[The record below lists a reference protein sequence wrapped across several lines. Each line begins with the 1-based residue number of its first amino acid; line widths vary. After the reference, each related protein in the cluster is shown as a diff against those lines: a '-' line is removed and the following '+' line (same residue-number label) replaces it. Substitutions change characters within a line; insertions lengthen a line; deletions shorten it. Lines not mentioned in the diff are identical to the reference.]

1 MKDRTVERAP
11 NNQSRQSEFRPSE
24 MKRSEA
30 VISEQQSKIEY
41 LEDQLNKQP
50 TPDEILMAKVSEIQ
64 LIH

>member
-1 MKDRTVERAP
+1 
-11 NNQSRQSEFRPSE
+11 

-30 VISEQQSKIEY
+30 VISEQQSKIDY